1 MAKVDVNRK
10 AVSLGQEQ
18 HQKSLIKSQ
27 DHVQKYEGSLESTFR
42 TYSST
47 TTPRGTLAPSPVR
60 MYRVRVGKLGMGRCS
75 QVSKSAFSLLS
86 VAAQLP

>member
-18 HQKSLIKSQ
+18 HQKNLIKSQ
-27 DHVQKYEGSLESTFR
+27 DHVQKYEGSLESTFK
-42 TYSST
+42 TYNST
-47 TTPRGTLAPSPVR
+47 TIPRGTLAPSPIR
-60 MYRVRVGKLGMGRCS
+60 TRVRVGKLGTGRCL